1 MSVNLAPFNV
11 ALQSSYATP
20 NEAENV
26 LNRKFFAASPNE
38 KWVTNITYIW
48 CKGQWLYFMAVMDLF
63 PRAIVSG
70 SFYTQMTELLIIS
83 ALKMAIE
90 RREI

>member
-1 MSVNLAPFNV
+1 
-11 ALQSSYATP
+11 
-20 NEAENV
+20 
-26 LNRKFFAASPNE
+26 
-38 KWVTNITYIW
+38 
-48 CKGQWLYFMAVMDLF
+48 MAVMDLF
-63 PRAIVSG
+63 PQAIVSG